1 MASRDDRN
9 GRIDPSFGNEQKR
22 TDEDDFHVDEEE
34 RMARSQQRK
43 RTPSRDR
50 EPRAARRGKA
60 KPRGFF
66 GFLRRAIYWCFV
78 LGLWG
83 GIGLAGVLVYFAA
96 KMPPTTDWEIP
107 DRPPNVRI
115 VDVSG
120 KLIANRGTTGG
131 EAIGLH
137 EMSAFIPK
145 AVVAI
150 EDRRFYSH
158 FGIDPIGLARAIVT
172 NAVSGRAVQGGSTL
186 TQQLAKNLFLSPDR
200 TLERKVQEVM
210 LALWLEHK
218 YTKDQILEMYL
229 NRVYLGSGAYGVD
242 AASRR
247 YFSKSAKDV
256 NLMEAATL
264 AGLLKAPSRL
274 SPARDPEAAAA
285 RAKLVLGAMREEG
298 MIDDQ
303 QVAIAESE
311 PPTRAPSFWQ
321 GSENYVADKVVSAL
335 PALIGEA
342 KTDITVETTID
353 LNLQSAGEEAIKDQI
368 SQNGKK
374 MNVSQGALVSIDGTG
389 AVRAMVGGVDYA
401 ASQFD
406 RVTDARRQPASSFKP
421 FVYLSA
427 LEQGRTPDSVRNDA
441 PVRIGKWT
449 PSNDNGKYMGE
460 VTLATALSHSLNS
473 VSAQLVM
480 EVGPQTVVDTAH
492 RLGVQ
497 SKLDPNASLALGTSE
512 VTLLELAD
520 AYVPFANGGYRAP
533 VYFITK
539 VTDADG
545 KVLYQKDDAIGPRVI
560 DERNVGM
567 MNAMLRR
574 TVEDGTARKAA
585 FGGWPAAGKTGTSQ
599 NFRDAWFVGYTY
611 NLTTGVW
618 FGNDDGKGM
627 KRVFGSTLPVAAW
640 KSFMQVA
647 HKGVPIAELPGH
659 YDIQNVVPGGSDG
672 MDPNAPYDPNMMPQG
687 GYGDQPMAGNGDD
700 GYWPP
705 APETTMRGDIQQA
718 SPQEAPYP
726 VNAPGPQGN
735 APGGYDDTYRPMPPG
750 DVGGEPMQQP
760 AQQPQRRQGGST
772 TLLDIIMG
780 NSQ

>member
-1 MASRDDRN
+1 MASRDDKN
-9 GRIDPSFGNEQKR
+9 GRIEPSFGGEKKK
-22 TDEDDFHVDEEE
+22 EDDDFRVDQED
-34 RMARSQQRK
+34 RMARA
-43 RTPSRDR
+43 PSRK
-50 EPRAARRGKA
+50 PVKSGKASSRASRRGKA

-83 GIGLAGVLVYFAA
+83 GIGLAGILVYFAI

-115 VDVSG
+115 VDVTG

-131 EAIGLH
+131 QAVGLH
-137 EMSAFIPK
+137 EMSAYIPQ

-158 FGIDPIGLARAIVT
+158 FGIDPIGLGRAIFT
-172 NAVSGRAVQGGSTL
+172 NIVSGRAVQGGSTL

-247 YFSKSAKDV
+247 YFNKSAKDV

-274 SPARDPEAAAA
+274 SPARDPEAANT

-298 MIDDQ
+298 MIDDRQ
-303 QVAIAESE
+303 QAIAESE
-311 PPTRAPSFWQ
+311 PPTRAPSYWQ
-321 GSENYVADKVVSAL
+321 GSENYVADRIVSAL

-342 KTDITVETTID
+342 KGDITVETTVD
-353 LNLQSAGEEAIKDQI
+353 LSLQAAAEEAIKDQI
-368 SQNGKK
+368 AQHGKK

-389 AVRAMVGGVDYA
+389 AVRALVGGVDYA

-406 RVTDARRQPASSFKP
+406 RVTDGHRQPASTFKP
-421 FVYLSA
+421 FVYLSS

-449 PSNDNGKYMGE
+449 PANDNGKYMGE

-480 EVGPQTVVDTAH
+480 EVGPQTVIDTAH

-497 SKLDPNASLALGTSE
+497 SQLVPNASLALGTSE
-512 VTLLELAD
+512 VTLLELTD
-520 AYVPFANGGYRAP
+520 AYVSFANGGYRAP
-533 VYFITK
+533 VYFITR
-539 VTDADG
+539 VSDADG
-545 KVLYQKDDAIGPRVI
+545 NVLYQKQDGIGPRVI

-567 MNAMLRR
+567 INAMLRR

-599 NFRDAWFVGYTY
+599 NFRDAWFIGYTA

-640 KSFMQVA
+640 KDFMQKA
-647 HKGVPIAELPGH
+647 HQGVPIAPLPGH
-659 YDIQNVVPGGSDG
+659 YDIQNVLPGGSDG
-672 MDPNAPYDPNMMPQG
+672 MDPNAPYDPNLMSQNGNP
-687 GYGDQPMAGNGDD
+687 PMAGNDD
-700 GYWPP
+700 EGYWPP
-705 APETTMRGDIQQA
+705 APETTPRNDL
-718 SPQEAPYP
+718 
-726 VNAPGPQGN
+726 
-735 APGGYDDTYRPMPPG
+735 
-750 DVGGEPMQQP
+750 QQP
-760 AQQPQRRQGGST
+760 DGQNPPPPPNGGAAPQNGDST
-772 TLLDIIMG
+772 TLYDIIMG
-780 NSQ
+780 N